1 LLLLNIYAT
10 LIFVGWW
17 FYQIEAAMNS
27 SIKPLKVP
35 SLKEAC
41 VQRLEELIL
50 SGELKAGEKLASE
63 RELALQ
69 LGISRPVLHE
79 ALVDLAAKGL
89 VTIEPRRGVYIND
102 FRVNGSVAILSS
114 LLAYHQGRLDP
125 ALMQSLL
132 DMRQLVETET
142 ARLAAANRTEE
153 HLRQFQEL
161 LSLEAAVN
169 PTDPASL
176 TDLDFSFHLLV
187 ALASGNLIYPLI
199 INSFKNVYTSL
210 TGAFFQHFAGS
221 ERLVEVLAY
230 HRRLVIAIHQQEAT
244 MAAECMHE
252 MLAHGERQL
261 LGVHTLWMAQ
271 VE

>member
-1 LLLLNIYAT
+1 LY
-10 LIFVGWW
+10 GWW
-17 FYQIEAAMNS
+17 FYQIVTAMNS
-27 SIKPLKVP
+27 PVQPLRVP

-50 SGELKAGEKLASE
+50 SGELKAGEKLSSE
-63 RELALQ
+63 RDLALQ

-102 FRVNGSVAILSS
+102 FRTNGSVAILST
-114 LLAYHQGRLDP
+114 LLVYHQGRLDP
-125 ALMQSLL
+125 ALVQSLM

-142 ARLAAANRTEE
+142 ARLAAVHRTAE

-161 LSLEAAVN
+161 LSLEAKVD
-169 PTDPASL
+169 PTDAAGL
-176 TDLDFSFHLLV
+176 TDLDFSFHLHV
-187 ALASGNLIYPLI
+187 ALASGNLVYPLI

-221 ERLVEVLAY
+221 ERLSEVLAY
-230 HRRLVIAIHQQEAT
+230 HRKLVTAIQKQDEN
-244 MAAECMHE
+244 AAGEVMQE
-252 MLAHGERQL
+252 MLAHGKQQL
-261 LGVHTLWMAQ
+261 LSAHPL
-271 VE
+271 

>member
-1 LLLLNIYAT
+1 LY
-10 LIFVGWW
+10 GWW
-17 FYQIEAAMNS
+17 FYQIKVVMNS
-27 SIKPLKVP
+27 PIKPLSVP

-89 VTIEPRRGVYIND
+89 VAIEPRRGVYIND
-102 FRVNGSVAILSS
+102 FRTNGSVAILSS

-125 ALMQSLL
+125 ALVQSLM
-132 DMRQLVETET
+132 DMRQLVEKQT
-142 ARLAAANRTEE
+142 ARLAAVHRTAE
-153 HLRQFQEL
+153 HLQQFQEL
-161 LSLEAAVN
+161 LSLEAAVD
-169 PTDPASL
+169 PTDAAAL
-176 TDLDFSFHLLV
+176 MDLDFSFHLQV

-221 ERLVEVLAY
+221 ERVDEVLAY
-230 HRRLVIAIHQQEAT
+230 HRQLVHAIQEQDAT
-244 MAAECMHE
+244 MAAKCMQE
-252 MLAHGERQL
+252 MLAHGEHQL
-261 LGVHTLWMAQ
+261 LSAHVL
-271 VE
+271 